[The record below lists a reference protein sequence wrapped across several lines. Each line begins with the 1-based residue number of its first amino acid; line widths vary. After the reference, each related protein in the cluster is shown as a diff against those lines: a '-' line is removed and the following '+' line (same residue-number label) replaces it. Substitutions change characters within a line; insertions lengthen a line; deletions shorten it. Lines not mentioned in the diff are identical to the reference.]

1 MQKAFGVTR
10 RFQRVWGHFMDKD
23 GERPWHKHS
32 AETFLFYLQIPEGDC
47 GNFVYE
53 GGEIIPKEGDLYIME
68 PKLNHKILPNKTD
81 ETRWAIAAE
90 VIPAST
96 LSQLD

>member
-1 MQKAFGVTR
+1 MEKG
-10 RFQRVWGHFMDKD
+10 

-32 AETFLFYLQIPEGDC
+32 AETFLYYLQIPDGDV
-47 GNFVYE
+47 GIFVHE
-53 GGEIIPKEGDLYIME
+53 GGEIVPKEGNMYLME

-81 ETRWAIAAE
+81 KTRWAIAAE

-96 LSQLD
+96 ISQLD